1 MTANSDVMPP
11 GWTDPD
17 DAVEWSD
24 EVLARAE
31 LRDGDQILRPASGT
45 LTKRG
50 RPPLDNPKRQVT
62 LRLDSDL
69 LARLRATGPGWQSR
83 INDLLRKA
91 VGV

>member
-1 MTANSDVMPP
+1 MPP

-17 DAVEWSD
+17 DAVEWSH

>member
-1 MTANSDVMPP
+1 MTASSDVMPP

-17 DAVEWSD
+17 DAVESSH